1 MLKRWGDNEDKQAS
15 ARLMAASGMTQRAI
29 AAELG
34 VSQKSVSNWLSN
46 SRNQCDAGGEA

>member
-34 VSQKSVSNWLSN
+34 VTDRTLRNWLKASGN
-46 SRNQCDAGGEA
+46 NHNPAIQ